1 MKTNAKDYLI
11 EFARS
16 QDSWLK
22 ALIHETIES
31 NGTISNERKTE
42 IYSCLKNSKAIEVD
56 LSNISIPSANGEIHI
71 SKLTHKK
78 GVNAL
83 AENQTIKFNNDITIL
98 FGMNGAGK
106 SGYFRI
112 LNELVGGNQ
121 KKEILQN
128 IYSNTLNNIDVEIVF
143 EDNNNQV
150 HTINWNGQTRSL
162 PLLDRCKVFDTSYL
176 NGLLDVRQSDLTL
189 IQPLGLSL
197 FTYLVDMVDSL
208 KNQLISDADK
218 LRLQKPTI
226 VTTNFSEP
234 FQNAFSNHSL
244 SDVVKRAI
252 EKHFIF
258 TDENKKLLLG
268 LKSDVDNL
276 KQINIVDKVS
286 LLENNKRDLILL
298 KKNIEE
304 KETKLSDFQKHLNPL
319 LIQYQEKEKASLK
332 TKEQFELLKVI
343 PSNNSKEWKD
353 FIIAGEKYSNIIGDS
368 ENTCIYCRQPLKD
381 DSAINIVRS
390 YSLFLKDSSEQ
401 ELNRVNSEISGK
413 INEIERYTTSI
424 QISENIDKILIDTK
438 VVDTNLKEL
447 ILQTEQAYLVIKEQ
461 LIAYL
466 KAKTNNNAIA
476 IPNITLIK
484 DQLNKLLDDLQMFI
498 DKLTKEDSEKKEKI
512 KTLEKQIADLQESE
526 SISIQKESIIKWF
539 DLHSKEATLRKKA
552 STINTR
558 QLSTLSATAHEE
570 LLTESLKTK
579 FNEELQNIGYSNID
593 VYLEGAGTKKGV
605 SSTKLTLT
613 KNKDLKAVLS
623 EGEQK
628 AVALALFI
636 AEIRIQ
642 RTSNPIIL
650 DDPVNSLDHKIAGKF
665 AERLMELDNQIILFN
680 HNRLFLDS
688 FETCKTNHICRT
700 TDTDCNNSKGKHIK
714 IYEVISQG
722 KNVKGVL
729 RNYKGNH
736 AKNHIKDA
744 KRLLSSIPFEDEI
757 KVSNLLRL
765 TVECVIDEVIFNYQ
779 VPTRFSNK
787 NSRIAW
793 AELKSINNDSVVIDT
808 LERIHSR
815 VSGGEM
821 HNGTE
826 RNENPIEV
834 DEYNS
839 MILDLDN
846 ILQLKA

>member
-22 ALIHETIES
+22 ALIHDTIES

-56 LSNISIPSANGEIHI
+56 FSNISIPSANGEIHI

-128 IYSNTLNNIDVEIVF
+128 IYSNTLNSIDVEIVF
-143 EDNNNQV
+143 EDSNNQV

-162 PLLDRCKVFDTSYL
+162 PFLDRCKVFDSSYL

-197 FTYLVDMVDSL
+197 FTYLVDMVDNL

-218 LRLQKPTI
+218 LRLQKPAI

-244 SDVVKRAI
+244 SDVVKRTI
-252 EKHFIF
+252 EKHFLF
-258 TDENKKLLLG
+258 TDENKKLLIE
-268 LKSDVDNL
+268 LKRDVDNL

-304 KETKLSDFQKHLNPL
+304 KETKLSDFLKHLNPL
-319 LIQYQEKEKASLK
+319 LIQYQEKVKASLK

-368 ENTCIYCRQPLKD
+368 ENTCIYCRQPLRD

-413 INEIERYTTSI
+413 INEIERYSTSI

-438 VVDTNLKEL
+438 VVDTNLKEQ

-466 KAKTNNNAIA
+466 KAKTTNNAIA
-476 IPNITLIK
+476 IPNITLLK
-484 DQLNKLLDDLQMFI
+484 DQLNNLLYDLQVFI
-498 DKLTKEDSEKKEKI
+498 DKLTKENSEKKEKI

-552 STINTR
+552 LTINTR

-613 KNKDLKAVLS
+613 KNKDLKAILS

-650 DDPVNSLDHKIAGKF
+650 DDPVNSLDHKIAGRF
-665 AERLMELDNQIILFN
+665 AERLMKLDNQIILFN

-688 FETCKTNHICRT
+688 FETCKINHICKT

-714 IYEVISQG
+714 IFEVISQG

-736 AKNHIKDA
+736 AKNHINDA

-793 AELKSINNDSVVIDT
+793 AELKSINNDGVVIDT

-834 DEYNS
+834 DEYNN
-839 MILDLDN
+839 MILDLDK